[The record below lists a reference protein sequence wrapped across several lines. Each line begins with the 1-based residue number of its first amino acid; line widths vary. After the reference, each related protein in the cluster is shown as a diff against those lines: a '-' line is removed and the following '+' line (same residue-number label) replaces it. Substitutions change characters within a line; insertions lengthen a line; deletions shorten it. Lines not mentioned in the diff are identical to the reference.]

1 MKGLFL
7 ACIWIAMSSSLMAL
21 SWHGVRVERES
32 SLMSLLK
39 RTLILLHQSPMQRSH
54 STLITSLKRGN
65 QHTHLGS
72 SGDKTIQS
80 KSSREISLHDFII
93 YYFIYCVATVI
104 KTVQYWQ
111 RGRHTDQWNRTE
123 NAETDPHENAQ
134 KIFDKGTKAMQ
145 QRKVTFFNKWCRSNQ
160 ISMEEKF
167 SWQLVKNLPAMQEIP
182 V

>member
-7 ACIWIAMSSSLMAL
+7 ACIRIAMSSPLMAL

-32 SLMSLLK
+32 SLMSLLI
-39 RTLILLHQSPMQRSH
+39 RTIILLHQSPTQRSH

-65 QHTHLGS
+65 QHIHLGS

-80 KSSREISLHDFII
+80 KSSQEVSLHDFII
-93 YYFIYCVATVI
+93 YQVAAVI
-104 KTVQYWQ
+104 KTVVLAERQTHRSMEQ
-111 RGRHTDQWNRTE
+111 NRE
-123 NAETDPHENAQ
+123 CRNDPHENTP

-145 QRKVTFFNKWCRSNQ
+145 QRKVTFFNKRCRSNQ

-167 SWQLVKNLPAMQEIP
+167 SWQLVKNLPAMQETP